1 MKYLRDQ
8 PQLTIRS
15 NVITGKIRNSN
26 NELTDFLN
34 GDRYV
39 YVEQGFSPVLDQ
51 QAMTMTM
58 TMTMK
63 LFY

>member
-15 NVITGKIRNSN
+15 NVIAGNIRNGN

-39 YVEQGFSPVLDQ
+39 
-51 QAMTMTM
+51 
-58 TMTMK
+58 
-63 LFY
+63 